1 MEAVAEATEAP
12 CMQLVHMQS
21 PASTGARF
29 WSEVLMES
37 GALCVSLSDGA
48 YGTPEEE
55 PIYAAHEPGSV
66 TPEPQLEKWE
76 ELLEA
81 RHLWSNTTLEV
92 GFAVDTDVEAT
103 LLLAAASAGLD
114 ALPRFSIESLKPT
127 DWVTQVQSN
136 WPPIVIPD
144 CLLIRF
150 PWHPPVAEIAAEHG
164 IAASLPA
171 LTLQARPCPEPPPSL
186 RP

>member
-1 MEAVAEATEAP
+1 MEAVAEAAEAP
-12 CMQLVHMQS
+12 CMQLVYMQS

-76 ELLEA
+76 ELLE
-81 RHLWSNTTLEV
+81 
-92 GFAVDTDVEAT
+92 G
-103 LLLAAASAGLD
+103 
-114 ALPRFSIESLKPT
+114 
-127 DWVTQVQSN
+127 
-136 WPPIVIPD
+136 
-144 CLLIRF
+144 
-150 PWHPPVAEIAAEHG
+150 
-164 IAASLPA
+164 
-171 LTLQARPCPEPPPSL
+171 
-186 RP
+186 